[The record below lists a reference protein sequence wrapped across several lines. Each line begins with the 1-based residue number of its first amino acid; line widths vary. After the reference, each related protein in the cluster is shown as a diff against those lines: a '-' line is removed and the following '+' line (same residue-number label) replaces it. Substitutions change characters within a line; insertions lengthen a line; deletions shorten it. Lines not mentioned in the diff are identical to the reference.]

1 MRSQV
6 AGHLVLMFYQVL
18 SCTIFAE
25 LLQYE
30 AQGEKENLEFFKRVW
45 FFVVSNENLG
55 LISDSFFGGVT
66 MKNRKIR
73 KQCFNRFFDF
83 S

>member
-1 MRSQV
+1 
-6 AGHLVLMFYQVL
+6 MFYQVL

-30 AQGEKENLEFFKRVW
+30 AQGERENLEFFLTELD